1 MRRWLK
7 EKRMIQGLTQEDV
20 AESAGIARTTY
31 AMIEQ
36 GERDP
41 SVSTA
46 KNIAKTLKFKWTN
59 FFDDKLHDSCIR
71 SKEVS

>member
-1 MRRWLK
+1 
-7 EKRMIQGLTQEDV
+7 MIQGLTQEDV

-41 SVSTA
+41 SVLTA
-46 KNIAKTLKFKWTN
+46 KKIAKTLKFKWTN
-59 FFDDKLHDSCIR
+59 FFDEKLRDTCTDQKKSA
-71 SKEVS
+71 KEGR